1 MHTQISSYS
10 YCNLVTLI
18 DRMKIDSDLRAS
30 RPAKKIAQIK
40 NSDTPNDSLV
50 GTPPMFTLTT
60 GSKCDEV

>member
-1 MHTQISSYS
+1 MHTQIG
-10 YCNLVTLI
+10 CN
-18 DRMKIDSDLRAS
+18 SELRTN